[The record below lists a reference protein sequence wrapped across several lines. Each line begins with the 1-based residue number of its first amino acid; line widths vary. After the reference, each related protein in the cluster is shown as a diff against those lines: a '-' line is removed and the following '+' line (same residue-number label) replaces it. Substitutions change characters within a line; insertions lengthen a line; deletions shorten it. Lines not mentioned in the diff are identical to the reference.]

1 MAVKK
6 VPQSSS
12 LILLL
17 QKGLDANGKPVLK
30 KQTLH
35 NIRIEAADADLQTFA
50 QALGGLQKLAFQSV
64 RRVDEASLENA

>member
-17 QKGLDANGKPVLK
+17 QNGTDANGKAILK
-30 KQTLH
+30 KRTFH
-35 NIRIEAADADLQTFA
+35 NISIEAADADLQAFA
-50 QALGGLQKLAFQSV
+50 QALGGLQKLTFQSV